1 MKKLLMTLFVLG
13 FTFQSFAQ
21 ITELPE
27 IELVAVNYKYLD
39 AAGDEDAAIPVKQL
53 QQQVAEYDVKKANF
67 YADEYDFY
75 TVNFYIPEGK
85 ILASY
90 DRDGNLLRTAEKFKG
105 VALPQAVRD
114 AIGKRFPNWN
124 MTGDVYLV
132 NYHEGKDVKKRYKV
146 LLENGDKR
154 MRIKS
159 DEKGNIL

>member
-1 MKKLLMTLFVLG
+1 MKKLLIALFVFG

-39 AAGDEDAAIPVKQL
+39 AAGNEDASISVKQL
-53 QQQVAEYDVKKANF
+53 QQQVAEYDVRKADF

-75 TVNFYIPEGK
+75 TVNFFIPDGK

-90 DRDGNLLRTAEKFKG
+90 DEDGNLLRTAEKFKD
-105 VALPQAVRD
+105 VALPQAVRE
-114 AIGKRFPNWN
+114 AIAQRFPNWN
-124 MTGDVYLV
+124 MAGDVYLV
-132 NYHEGKDVKKRYKV
+132 NYHDAGKVTKKYKI

-154 MRIKS
+154 MRVKT
-159 DEKGNIL
+159 DEKGNFL